1 MSDAAHAHPN
11 YVKIWVILLVLLTV
25 SILGPMLEIPW
36 LTVATAFGIA
46 IIKTLM
52 VAANFMH
59 LKFEKHIIWFLLT
72 IAFVFLGVFF
82 FGVAS
87 DIVKTDG
94 ANVDGIIQWQDCIAN
109 QSCTIEQRVK

>member
-1 MSDAAHAHPN
+1 MSEAAHAYPN
-11 YVKIWVILLVLLTV
+11 YVKVWVILLILLTV
-25 SILGPMLEIPW
+25 SILGPMMEIPW

-46 IIKTLM
+46 VVKTLM

-59 LKFEKHIIWFLLT
+59 LKFEKRIIRFLLT
-72 IAFVFLGVFF
+72 IAFVLLGVFF

-87 DIVKTDG
+87 DIVKIDG
-94 ANVDGIIQWQDCIAN
+94 ANVDGVIQWQDCLAN